1 MNLSSKLS
9 LLACGVLLA
18 GMFLSGCTS
27 PQTPEFTDNPNP
39 PTGSTATSMGMTNG
53 DLPSLPPTKALFQP
67 GETVTVSTS
76 TGSDAYPGPI
86 APAGQPYLISDDG
99 GITLPL
105 IGHVQAGGKTPSELQ
120 DEITKLYVPQYF
132 VRLTVTVTAPQRA
145 YYVGGEVMHP
155 GAQIYIGTTTV
166 TKAIQAAG
174 DFTQFAS
181 HRVWLNR
188 ADGTRLRVN
197 VDTALSDSTKD
208 PQVYPGDQIQVPRRI
223 W

>member
-9 LLACGVLLA
+9 LFACGALLA
-18 GMFLSGCTS
+18 GIFFSGCTS
-27 PQTPEFTDNPNP
+27 SQTPEFSDNPTP
-39 PTGSTATSMGMTNG
+39 PAGTTTTSMGTTNG
-53 DLPSLPPTKALFQP
+53 DLTSLPATKALFQP

-86 APAGQPYLISDDG
+86 PPAGQPYLISDDG
-99 GITLPL
+99 SITLPL
-105 IGHVQAGGKTPSELQ
+105 VGRVQAGGKTPGELQ

-155 GAQIYIGTTTV
+155 GAQIYIGATTV

-181 HRVWLNR
+181 HKVWLNR
-188 ADGTRLRVN
+188 ADGTHIRVN
-197 VDTALSDSTKD
+197 VDAALSDSTKD
-208 PQVYPGDQIQVPRRI
+208 PQVYPGDQINVKRRYF
-223 W
+223 

>member
-9 LLACGVLLA
+9 LFACGVLLA
-18 GMFLSGCTS
+18 GIFLSGCTS
-27 PQTPEFTDNPNP
+27 PQTPEFSDNPNP
-39 PTGSTATSMGMTNG
+39 PAGTTTTAMGTNG
-53 DLPSLPPTKALFQP
+53 DLTSLPPSKALFQP

-86 APAGQPYLISDDG
+86 PPGGQAYLISDDG
-99 GITLPL
+99 VITLPL
-105 IGHVQAGGKTPSELQ
+105 IQRVQAGGKTPGELQ
-120 DEITKLYVPQYF
+120 DEITKLYVP
-132 VRLTVTVTAPQRA
+132 TRA
-145 YYVGGEVMHP
+145 YYVGGEVMRP
-155 GAQIYIGTTTV
+155 GPQLYSGVTTV
-166 TKAIQAAG
+166 TKAIQTAG
-174 DFTQFAS
+174 DLSQFAS